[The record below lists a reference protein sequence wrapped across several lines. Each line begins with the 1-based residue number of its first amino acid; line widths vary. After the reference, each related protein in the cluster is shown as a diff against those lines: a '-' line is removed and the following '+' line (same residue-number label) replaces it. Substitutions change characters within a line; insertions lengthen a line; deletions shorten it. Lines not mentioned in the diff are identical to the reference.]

1 MCAHTVQHSSLVLT
15 KRIKVHDL
23 KYTNAGDK
31 FLVISG
37 TSQAKLY
44 ERDGEEVYVQATSHN
59 SQTNAS
65 VGSATFIK
73 GDPYIRDM
81 KNTA

>member
-1 MCAHTVQHSSLVLT
+1 MSLVWQ
-15 KRIKVHDL
+15 VHDL
-23 KYTNAGDK
+23 KYSNAGDK

-44 ERDGEEVYVQATSHN
+44 ERDGEEVYVDFTLLCDSVTYA
-59 SQTNAS
+59 QT
-65 VGSATFIK
+65 SATFIK